1 MCAMSD
7 FELSIHG
14 SIYFLRQGLSS
25 MQFCA
30 VLMSILRSREQRHG
44 KLDMQLRRSWSQ
56 LFCGFFFL
64 PFIPLVSPPVT
75 RQQRKKDVGGGV
87 GAVGR
92 SVNLVFSEHD
102 YSEVGN
108 RNQLPLYDQQS
119 LTLTGGPRICTPS
132 EEFPDFQMPHIHR
145 NYLQLAKP
153 CLCQNSHSQSLC
165 TI

>member
-1 MCAMSD
+1 
-7 FELSIHG
+7 
-14 SIYFLRQGLSS
+14 
-25 MQFCA
+25 
-30 VLMSILRSREQRHG
+30 MSILRSREQRHG

-153 CLCQNSHSQSLC
+153 CFHSNILTAGISYSGHVLRRGRLGFADLAC
-165 TI
+165 IISYPADG